1 MTPSPGRGSDANLA
15 ATRFDFQ
22 PPSQLL
28 KRKRERGEN
37 EDLSVYKAA
46 TKKKS
51 KKSRPGDDGYLD
63 LDQGLNTAIGH
74 LDSHLI
80 ADYIAQQD
88 KRYGKHLSSLET
100 EDRRIPGTPAHL
112 LSGMQLYIEKRNR
125 ESLCRY

>member
-1 MTPSPGRGSDANLA
+1 VIMPWPMTPSLGRGSDANLA
-15 ATRFDFQ
+15 ATRFEFQ
-22 PPSQLL
+22 PSSQLL

-37 EDLSVYKAA
+37 EDLSVNKAA

-63 LDQGLNTAIGH
+63 LEQGLNTATGN

-88 KRYGKHLSSLET
+88 KRYGKDLSALET
-100 EDRRIPGTPAHL
+100 EDRRIPGTPAHEL
-112 LSGMQLYIEKRNR
+112 PCPTIWYAAV
-125 ESLCRY
+125 Y